1 MAAEELIEQ
10 ELMLNRF
17 NRLIGEVMRGVL
29 GRNSFQTWEVE
40 ILLDLE
46 TCQLERRR
54 RLETF
59 PGANC
64 RASVNIRRRPPC
76 RASTKNRTIMQQPQG
91 PSGLRESRRRRQQAG
106 LWMIAM
112 RRIIVIGVR
121 PNLETLDAHLVAHK
135 IGGFR
140 PP

>member
-1 MAAEELIEQ
+1 
-10 ELMLNRF
+10 
-17 NRLIGEVMRGVL
+17 
-29 GRNSFQTWEVE
+29 
-40 ILLDLE
+40 
-46 TCQLERRR
+46 
-54 RLETF
+54 
-59 PGANC
+59 
-64 RASVNIRRRPPC
+64 
-76 RASTKNRTIMQQPQG
+76 MQQPQG

-121 PNLETLDAHLVAHK
+121 PNLETLDAHLIAHK